1 MAALLLVP
9 DNLSK
14 ILDTLENVGPVI
26 VEHRI
31 YHGSRAPE
39 RFVFDDS
46 EALLAYLKD
55 KTKAGDAIWVWSFGD
70 LCKDDNAIAV
80 GKIPDSNGEVPAGG
94 TY

>member
-1 MAALLLVP
+1 MPPSLLVP

-14 ILDTLENVGPVI
+14 VLDTLENVGPVI

-31 YHGSRAPE
+31 YRGSKAPE
-39 RFVFDDS
+39 RIVFDEA
-46 EALLAYLKD
+46 EALLEYLKHNA
-55 KTKAGDAIWVWSFGD
+55 KAGDAIWVWSFGE

-94 TY
+94 AY